1 MSPECSPTDIFN
13 DSRPTDVGT
22 AAAWRSAVRIST
34 AASHACSVWSG
45 AREEEQ
51 QRVAAEL
58 EQLTAARPGD
68 PQHRAEDAV
77 EGLDDLLGTDP
88 AAP

>member
-1 MSPECSPTDIFN
+1 MSPEWSPTDIFSE
-13 DSRPTDVGT
+13 SRPTEVGT

-45 AREEEQ
+45 PAEEEQ

-58 EQLTAARPGD
+58 QQLPAAGRRRSGASGRRPG
-68 PQHRAEDAV
+68 
-77 EGLDDLLGTDP
+77 
-88 AAP
+88 